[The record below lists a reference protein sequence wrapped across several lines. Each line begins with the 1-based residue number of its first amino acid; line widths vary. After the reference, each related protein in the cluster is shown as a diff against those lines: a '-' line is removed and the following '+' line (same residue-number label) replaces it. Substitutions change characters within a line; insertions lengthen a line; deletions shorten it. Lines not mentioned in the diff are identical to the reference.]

1 MLENNSSAMLG
12 CMRAGY
18 TLKMTNKSISWL
30 VIAAI
35 LLAVFLPSHY
45 HLHHLYNHD
54 AAGSVTGSHTQAH
67 AHTIDL
73 HVLTEQAGQS
83 HHDEATSIAA
93 SPDGIV
99 KKISSDLF
107 PFILLV
113 MAFHLLAALSKHN
126 NSRLNYTSA
135 GIKQRYPHFTPQ
147 LRAPPLF

>member
-1 MLENNSSAMLG
+1 
-12 CMRAGY
+12 MRTGNTSAGY
-18 TLKMTNKSISWL
+18 TLTSTNKAISWL

-54 AAGSVTGSHTQAH
+54 AVSSGMEAH
-67 AHTIDL
+67 EHVIDL

-99 KKISSDLF
+99 KKTSPDLF

-113 MAFHLLAALSKHN
+113 MAFLLLVALSKYN
-126 NSRLNYTSA
+126 NSRLNYTGA
-135 GIKQRYPHFTPQ
+135 GIKQRYPHFIPQ

>member
-1 MLENNSSAMLG
+1 MLA
-12 CMRAGY
+12 CMRTGNTSAGY
-18 TLKMTNKSISWL
+18 TLTSTNKAISWL

-54 AAGSVTGSHTQAH
+54 AANSVTEAH
-67 AHTIDL
+67 EHTIDL

-99 KKISSDLF
+99 KKTSPDLF

-113 MAFHLLAALSKHN
+113 MAFLLLAALSKYN
-126 NSRLNYTSA
+126 NSRLNYTGA
-135 GIKQRYPHFTPQ
+135 GIKQRYPHFIPQ

>member
-1 MLENNSSAMLG
+1 MLD
-12 CMRAGY
+12 CMRTGNTSAGY
-18 TLKMTNKSISWL
+18 TLASINKSISWL

-35 LLAVFLPSHY
+35 LLVVFLPSHY

-54 AAGSVTGSHTQAH
+54 AAGSVTESHTQAH

-99 KKISSDLF
+99 KKTSPDLF

-113 MAFHLLAALSKHN
+113 MTFLLLAALSKTN
-126 NSRLNYTSA
+126 NSRLNYTGA
-135 GIKQRYPHFTPQ
+135 GIKQRYPHFIPQ

>member
-1 MLENNSSAMLG
+1 MLG
-12 CMRAGY
+12 CMRASY
-18 TLKMTNKSISWL
+18 TLTMTNKSISWL

-54 AAGSVTGSHTQAH
+54 AASSGTEAH
-67 AHTIDL
+67 EHVIDL

-99 KKISSDLF
+99 KKTSPDLF

-113 MAFHLLAALSKHN
+113 MAFLLLAALSKTN
-126 NSRLNYTSA
+126 NSLLNYTGA
-135 GIKQRYPHFTPQ
+135 GIKQRYPHFIPQ